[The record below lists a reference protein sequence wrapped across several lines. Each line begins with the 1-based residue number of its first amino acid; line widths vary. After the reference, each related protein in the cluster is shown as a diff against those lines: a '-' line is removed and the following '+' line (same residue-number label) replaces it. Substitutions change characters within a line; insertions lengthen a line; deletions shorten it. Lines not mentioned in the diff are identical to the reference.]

1 MTETGGPQQG
11 RAAGLP
17 CVVAPQKGRGLGA
30 QRAVCKPQNR
40 LLNLLKPRF
49 PALKWQNAISS
60 RQESMRRGKEA
71 RNTGRDLCAG
81 SWGPGDARSW
91 GPHLFLAACTKLR
104 LGGQWQFHKQINSGK
119 IITTKFL
126 SQSTPVHE
134 ALGLVLPEEKPAYL
148 RFTPVSLKF

>member
-40 LLNLLKPRF
+40 LLNLLKPWF

-71 RNTGRDLCAG
+71 QNTGRDLCAQVAG
-81 SWGPGDARSW
+81 AQVMQGAGDLIS
-91 GPHLFLAACTKLR
+91 F
-104 LGGQWQFHKQINSGK
+104 WQR
-119 IITTKFL
+119 
-126 SQSTPVHE
+126 
-134 ALGLVLPEEKPAYL
+134 VLN
-148 RFTPVSLKF
+148 